1 MRFTDTN
8 FDGRY
13 ESKKYVVL
21 TVIII
26 IIIIIIAIANVIAH
40 TEVLEF
46 LIRKAHKKE
55 LYQIDGQILC
65 FLNSRETK
73 NFP

>member
-1 MRFTDTN
+1 MIM
-8 FDGRY
+8 
-13 ESKKYVVL
+13 
-21 TVIII
+21 III
-26 IIIIIIAIANVIAH
+26 IIIIANVIAH
-40 TEVLEF
+40 TEVREF

-55 LYQIDGQILC
+55 LYQINGHILC

>member
-1 MRFTDTN
+1 MRFRDTN

-21 TVIII
+21 TVI

-55 LYQIDGQILC
+55 LYQIDGRNLC
-65 FLNSRETK
+65 LINSRETE